1 MQDFLSASLF
11 YTLCFDIDIKTS
23 FLYFTFPWIFV
34 ILYFLKC
41 NTECSIFHISFFF
54 ILFCGFLF
62 TVIALLNRLLFI
74 FWIIFTFSFFSI
86 FRSLCR
92 FADIVLLKFE
102 FIYCLDLLLM
112 FINNVFLFTL
122 YTVYCIV
129 YWAYIIILLHF
140 TGHF

>member
-34 ILYFLKC
+34 ILCFLKC
-41 NTECSIFHISFFF
+41 NIECSIFHISFFF

-92 FADIVLLKFE
+92 FVDIVLLKFE

-129 YWAYIIILLHF
+129 Y
-140 TGHF
+140 